1 MIKIRLDN
9 TICAIATGRGGA
21 IGVIRVSGA
30 DSLSICDK
38 IFKPADKRLKFLESK
53 GYSLI
58 YGEII
63 DNEEILDNVIVSVFR
78 SPLSYTGEDSVEIS
92 CHASPYIQ
100 QRIIEL
106 LIENGASA
114 AMPGEF
120 TQRAFL
126 NGKLDLSR
134 AEAVA
139 DLIASES
146 YLAHKVAINQMK
158 GGFSNEI
165 ANIRKQLLHFAS
177 MLELE
182 LDFGEEDVEFTD
194 RKELVVLIK
203 DLLSAS
209 EKLTSSFRVGNVIK
223 NGVPVAII
231 GNPNTGKSTLL
242 NRLVNEEMAIVS
254 DIPGTTRDSI
264 EDVVNLEGIQF
275 RFIDTAGIRKT
286 DDVIENLGINKTIE
300 KIGKA
305 VIIILVA
312 DIADGVDNIFNI
324 LGEIR
329 ERIKD
334 SDKELILALNKVDKA
349 NDGDISN
356 IKRLLSVGPGESMI
370 FISAKNGE
378 GVDKLEESLVTSAS
392 RFIGST
398 DNVIVTNARHYEALI
413 NVNDSLKRVLQGLS
427 DGLPEDLIAI
437 DLRQA
442 IHYYGTITGEI
453 SSDEVLGNIFKNF
466 CIGK

>member
-92 CHASPYIQ
+92 CHASLYIQ

-126 NGKLDLSR
+126 NGKLDLSQ

-182 LDFGEEDVEFTD
+182 LDFGEEDVEFAD
-194 RKELVVLIK
+194 RKELIIFIE

-209 EKLTSSFRVGNVIK
+209 KKLTSSFRVGNVIK

-349 NDGDISN
+349 NDGDIGN
-356 IKRLLSVGPGESMI
+356 IKKLLSVGPGESMI

>member
-92 CHASPYIQ
+92 CHASLYIQ

-126 NGKLDLSR
+126 NGKLDLSQ

-146 YLAHKVAINQMK
+146 YLAHKVAMNQMK

-182 LDFGEEDVEFTD
+182 LDFGEEDVEFAD
-194 RKELVVLIK
+194 RKELIIFIE

-209 EKLTSSFRVGNVIK
+209 KKLTSSFRVGNVIK

-356 IKRLLSVGPGESMI
+356 IKKLLSVGPGESMI

>member
-126 NGKLDLSR
+126 NGKLDLSQ

-182 LDFGEEDVEFTD
+182 LDFGEEDVEFAD
-194 RKELVVLIK
+194 RKELIIFIE

-209 EKLTSSFRVGNVIK
+209 KKLTSSFRVGNVIK

-356 IKRLLSVGPGESMI
+356 IKKLLSVGPGESMI

-427 DGLPEDLIAI
+427 DGLPEDLISDRPAPGHTL
-437 DLRQA
+437 LR
-442 IHYYGTITGEI
+442 HNNRR
-453 SSDEVLGNIFKNF
+453 DFKR
-466 CIGK
+466 

>member
-126 NGKLDLSR
+126 NGKLDLSQ

-146 YLAHKVAINQMK
+146 YLAHKVAMNQMK

-182 LDFGEEDVEFTD
+182 LDFGEEDVEFAD
-194 RKELVVLIK
+194 RKELIIFIE

-209 EKLTSSFRVGNVIK
+209 KKLTSSFRVGNVIK

-356 IKRLLSVGPGESMI
+356 IKKLLSVGPGESMI

>member
-92 CHASPYIQ
+92 CHASLYIQ

-146 YLAHKVAINQMK
+146 YLAHKVAMNQMK

-182 LDFGEEDVEFTD
+182 LDFGEEDVEFAD
-194 RKELVVLIK
+194 RKELIIFIE

-209 EKLTSSFRVGNVIK
+209 KKLTSSFRVGNVIK

-356 IKRLLSVGPGESMI
+356 IKKLLSVGPGESMI

>member
-1 MIKIRLDN
+1 MNKIMSYN

-21 IGVIRVSGA
+21 IGVIRVSGT
-30 DSLSICDK
+30 DSISICNK
-38 IFKPADKRLKFLESK
+38 IFSPADKRLKFLESK
-53 GYSLI
+53 GYSLV
-58 YGEII
+58 YGEIK
-63 DNEEILDNVIVSVFR
+63 DNEDILDEVIVSVFR

-92 CHASPYIQ
+92 CHASVYIQ

-126 NGKLDLSR
+126 NGKLDLSQ

-146 YLAHKVAINQMK
+146 FLAHKVAINQMK
-158 GGFSNEI
+158 GAFSVEI

-182 LDFGEEDVEFTD
+182 LDFGEEDVKFAD
-194 RKELVVLIK
+194 RNELIVLIK
-203 DLLSAS
+203 KLLSAS

-223 NGVPVAII
+223 NGIPVAII

-242 NRLVNEEMAIVS
+242 NRLVNEEKAIVS

-264 EDVVNLEGIQF
+264 EDVVNLEGMQF
-275 RFIDTAGIRKT
+275 RFIDTAGIRNT
-286 DDVIENLGINKTIE
+286 DDVVENLGINKTIE

-305 VIIILVA
+305 LIILLVA
-312 DIADGVDNIFNI
+312 DIEDGESNI
-324 LGEIR
+324 LKILNEIR

-334 SDKELILALNKVDKA
+334 SEKELILILNKVDKVGD
-349 NDGDISN
+349 NDVDN
-356 IKRLLSVGPGESMI
+356 IKKLISVGSGENML

-378 GVDKLEESLVTSAS
+378 GLDKLDESLITSAS

-398 DNVIVTNARHYEALI
+398 ENVIVTNARHYEALI
-413 NVNDSLKRVLQGLS
+413 NVNESLKRVIQGLS
-427 DGLPEDLIAI
+427 DGISEDLIAI

-442 IHYYGTITGEI
+442 IYYYGTITGEI

>member
-1 MIKIRLDN
+1 MRLDN

-126 NGKLDLSR
+126 NGKLDLSQ

-146 YLAHKVAINQMK
+146 YLAHKVAMNQMK

-182 LDFGEEDVEFTD
+182 LDFGEEDVEFAD
-194 RKELVVLIK
+194 RKELIIFIE

-209 EKLTSSFRVGNVIK
+209 KKLTSSFRVGNVIK

-356 IKRLLSVGPGESMI
+356 IKKLLSVGPGESMI

>member
-126 NGKLDLSR
+126 NGKLDLSQ

-182 LDFGEEDVEFTD
+182 LDFGEEDVEFAD
-194 RKELVVLIK
+194 RKELIIFIE

-209 EKLTSSFRVGNVIK
+209 KKLTSSFRVGNVIK

-356 IKRLLSVGPGESMI
+356 IKKLLSVGPGESMI

-398 DNVIVTNARHYEALI
+398 DNVIVTNAR
-413 NVNDSLKRVLQGLS
+413 
-427 DGLPEDLIAI
+427 
-437 DLRQA
+437 LRK
-442 IHYYGTITGEI
+442 
-453 SSDEVLGNIFKNF
+453 L
-466 CIGK
+466 

>member
-30 DSLSICDK
+30 DSISICDK

-92 CHASPYIQ
+92 CHASLYIQ

-146 YLAHKVAINQMK
+146 YLAHKVAMNQMK

-182 LDFGEEDVEFTD
+182 LDFGEEDVEFAD
-194 RKELVVLIK
+194 RKELIIFIE

-209 EKLTSSFRVGNVIK
+209 KKLTSSFRVGNVIK

-356 IKRLLSVGPGESMI
+356 IKKLLSVGPGESMI

>member
-9 TICAIATGRGGA
+9 TICAMATGRGGA

-30 DSLSICDK
+30 DSISICDK

-146 YLAHKVAINQMK
+146 YLAHKVAMNQMK

-182 LDFGEEDVEFTD
+182 LDFGEEDVEFAD
-194 RKELVVLIK
+194 RKELIIFIE

-209 EKLTSSFRVGNVIK
+209 KKLTSSFRVGNVIK

-356 IKRLLSVGPGESMI
+356 IKKLLSVGPGESMI

>member
-146 YLAHKVAINQMK
+146 YLAHKVAMNQMK

-182 LDFGEEDVEFTD
+182 LDFGEEDVEFAD
-194 RKELVVLIK
+194 RKELIIFIE

-209 EKLTSSFRVGNVIK
+209 KKLTSSFRVGNVIK

-356 IKRLLSVGPGESMI
+356 IKKLLSVGPGESMI

>member
-63 DNEEILDNVIVSVFR
+63 DNKEVLDNVIVSVFR

-146 YLAHKVAINQMK
+146 YLAHKVAMNQMK

-182 LDFGEEDVEFTD
+182 LDFGEEDVEFAD
-194 RKELVVLIK
+194 RKELIIFIE

-209 EKLTSSFRVGNVIK
+209 KKLTSSFRVGNVIK

-329 ERIKD
+329 GRIKD

-356 IKRLLSVGPGESMI
+356 IKKLLSVGPGESML

>member
-30 DSLSICDK
+30 DSVSICDK

-126 NGKLDLSR
+126 NGKVDLSQ

-165 ANIRKQLLHFAS
+165 AKIRKQLLYFAS

-182 LDFGEEDVEFTD
+182 LDFGEEDVEFAD
-194 RKELVVLIK
+194 RKELIVLIK

-223 NGVPVAII
+223 NGIPVAII

-242 NRLVNEEMAIVS
+242 NRLVNEERAIVS
-254 DIPGTTRDSI
+254 DITGTTRD
-264 EDVVNLEGIQF
+264 
-275 RFIDTAGIRKT
+275 
-286 DDVIENLGINKTIE
+286 
-300 KIGKA
+300 
-305 VIIILVA
+305 
-312 DIADGVDNIFNI
+312 
-324 LGEIR
+324 
-329 ERIKD
+329 
-334 SDKELILALNKVDKA
+334 
-349 NDGDISN
+349 
-356 IKRLLSVGPGESMI
+356 
-370 FISAKNGE
+370 
-378 GVDKLEESLVTSAS
+378 
-392 RFIGST
+392 
-398 DNVIVTNARHYEALI
+398 
-413 NVNDSLKRVLQGLS
+413 
-427 DGLPEDLIAI
+427 
-437 DLRQA
+437 
-442 IHYYGTITGEI
+442 
-453 SSDEVLGNIFKNF
+453 
-466 CIGK
+466 